1 MECRNDLCCLQ
12 SCQDFVIAVRIQIL
26 PLGKCFHLLEVVL
39 RAQSVQK
46 LPTFNVKVLSPKK
59 NKCLSALVDTS
70 WSDIKKQTNMTC
82 KGSTGITSCPVC
94 RTNTARRCE
103 KCQIKSWLPLCTQ
116 LIWQVWPACT
126 QGSRRSHRSSP
137 TLAMYEETVY
147 IFYTVYTAK
156 TTSQNLLESFQK
168 AANQDRNCRNRAN
181 TQHSI
186 CLWNMQRSGTLL
198 WVSVK
203 GSERS
208 LDYPIPYFVV

>member
-46 LPTFNVKVLSPKK
+46 LPLSTSKYFHEKK
-59 NKCLSALVDTS
+59 MLVCTC
-70 WSDIKKQTNMTC
+70 WYLMVRHREQTNMTC

-103 KCQIKSWLPLCTQ
+103 KCQIKSGLPLCTQ

-126 QGSRRSHRSSP
+126 YGSRRSHRSSP

-147 IFYTVYTAK
+147 IFDTIYTAK
-156 TTSQNLLESFQK
+156 TT
-168 AANQDRNCRNRAN
+168 R
-181 TQHSI
+181 
-186 CLWNMQRSGTLL
+186 
-198 WVSVK
+198 
-203 GSERS
+203 
-208 LDYPIPYFVV
+208 